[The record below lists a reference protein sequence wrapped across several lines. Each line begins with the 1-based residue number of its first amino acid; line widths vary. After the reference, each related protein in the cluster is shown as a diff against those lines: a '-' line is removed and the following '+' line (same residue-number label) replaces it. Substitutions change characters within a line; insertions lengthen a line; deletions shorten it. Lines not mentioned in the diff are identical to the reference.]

1 MAWWLLLGIAVGL
14 AMDAF
19 AAAIAV
25 SVGLGRLSGR
35 QTFRLAWHFGL
46 FQALMPVLGWY
57 GGLSVERWIRTWDH
71 WLAFALLLLVGGRM
85 LASGLRRGRDE
96 PPRLDPTRGVS
107 LVVLSVATSI
117 DALAVGL
124 SFAALG
130 VRIWLPSAIIGVT
143 AGLMTTLGSALGSR
157 LGDRFGRWMEVL
169 GGVLLIA
176 IGVRIVFTH
185 LTGG

>member
-25 SVGLGRLSGR
+25 SVGLGRVSGR
-35 QTFRLAWHFGL
+35 QAFRLAWHFGL
-46 FQALMPVLGWY
+46 FQALMPVIGWFA
-57 GGLSVERWIRTWDH
+57 GMSVERWIRAWDH
-71 WLAFALLLLVGGRM
+71 WLAFGLLAFVGGRM
-85 LASGLRRGRDE
+85 LVSGLRCRREE
-96 PPRLDPTRGVS
+96 PARLDPTRGLS
-107 LVVLSVATSI
+107 LVLLSVATSI

-130 VRIWLPSAIIGVT
+130 VRIWIPSAVIGLT
-143 AGLMTTLGSALGSR
+143 AALLTVVGTALGSR

-169 GGVLLIA
+169 GGALLIA
-176 IGVRIVFTH
+176 IGARIVVAH